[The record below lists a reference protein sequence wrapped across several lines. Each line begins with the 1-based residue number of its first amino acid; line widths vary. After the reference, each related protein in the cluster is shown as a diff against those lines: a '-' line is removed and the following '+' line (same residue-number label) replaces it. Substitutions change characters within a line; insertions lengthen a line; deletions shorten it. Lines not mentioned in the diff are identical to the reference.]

1 MSVTLCD
8 MTITAWHSWGQNI
21 INETFCS
28 QLSLELSGRYHNTF
42 HIFLHEGFL
51 LFIHWLSKLKSFFFN
66 FKVVYVC
73 MNVSVALIP
82 SCTWVGRICCY
93 LLYLLF
99 WLHGRLYSISM
110 FLQVYKTQFYS
121 CLWCTGVAQ
130 TSTYELMTLAMTTKH
145 YIHCHKFCNK
155 RKLRTY
161 FLIMQP
167 TWKFH

>member
-1 MSVTLCD
+1 
-8 MTITAWHSWGQNI
+8 MTWQSRRDIVEVRISSMKIFAVSYHWN
-21 INETFCS
+21 F
-28 QLSLELSGRYHNTF
+28 LEGTIKTF
-42 HIFLHEGFL
+42 HIFLHKGFL

-130 TSTYELMTLAMTTKH
+130 TSTYELMTLAMTAKH
-145 YIHCHKFCNK
+145 YIHSHKFCNK

-161 FLIMQP
+161 FLTMQP